1 MPVMPPEIS
10 PEFAEAAHSGP
21 RAILRNPLIRACIGS
36 FAGHLLGVVVLAMTF
51 MAAEGGPQG
60 LSGIS
65 AAISEPGE
73 AALEQLDSQTL
84 EAAETSVNFQPQFES
99 AGGIAEPA
107 LEFGEVQASDASE
120 MLGDGGLLDS
130 LADEIAT
137 AAFSTKGADK
147 PLRKSASFYGIDAEG
162 NDFVFVVDMSGS
174 MSGTRF
180 RRAKSELQ
188 RSIAALAPTQRYFII
203 FFSDDAYPMP
213 AKDLIEANEENLLAT
228 RRWLKQAACHGG
240 THPLPA
246 LLDAISFGP
255 DAIFLLSDGKFDPAT
270 APQVDAAEPARPIP
284 IHTIGF
290 ASREGEPMLRAISEA
305 SGGAYRY
312 VR

>member
-1 MPVMPPEIS
+1 MPVMPSEMS
-10 PEFAEAAHSGP
+10 QAFVEAASSGR
-21 RAILRNPLIRACIGS
+21 RAILRNPIIRACICS

-51 MAAEGGPQG
+51 TTVEGGLKG
-60 LSGIS
+60 LFGIS
-65 AAISEPGE
+65 ATVSESGE
-73 AALEQLDSQTL
+73 AELEQLDSQTL
-84 EAAETSVNFQPQFES
+84 EAAESPVNLQPQFEA
-99 AGGIAEPA
+99 AGGVSAPA
-107 LEFGEVQASDASE
+107 LEFGQVQAADASE
-120 MLGDGGLLDS
+120 MLGDGGLLDL

-137 AAFSTKGADK
+137 AADSISGADK
-147 PLRKSASFYGIDAEG
+147 PLRKSASFYGINAEG

-174 MSGTRF
+174 MSGARF
-180 RRAKSELQ
+180 RRAKNEL
-188 RSIAALAPTQRYFII
+188 RRAIEALAPTQRYFIL
-203 FFSDDAYPMP
+203 FFSDAAYPMP
-213 AKDLIEANEENLLAT
+213 AEDLIEANEENLLAT

-246 LLDAISFGP
+246 LLDAISLGP

-305 SGGAYRY
+305 TGGSYRY
-312 VR
+312 VH

>member
-1 MPVMPPEIS
+1 MPVMPPEMS
-10 PEFAEAAHSGP
+10 PEFAEAADSGP
-21 RAILRNPLIRACIGS
+21 RATCSSPLVRACICS

-51 MAAEGGPQG
+51 TAVEGGPQG
-60 LSGIS
+60 FAGLS
-65 AAISEPGE
+65 AAVSESGE
-73 AALEQLDSQTL
+73 AELEQLDSQTL
-84 EAAETSVNFQPQFES
+84 EAVETPVNLQPQFEA
-99 AGGIAEPA
+99 AGGVSAPA
-107 LEFGEVQASDASE
+107 LDFGEVPAADASE

-130 LADEIAT
+130 LADEIAAT
-137 AAFSTKGADK
+137 ANSMQGIEK
-147 PLRKSASFYGIDAEG
+147 PLRKAASFYGIDADG

-213 AKDLIEANEENLLAT
+213 AEDLIEANEENLLAT
-228 RRWLKQAACHGG
+228 RRWLKQAACQGG

-246 LLDAISFGP
+246 LLDAISLGP

-270 APQVDAAEPARPIP
+270 VTQVAAAEPARPIP
-284 IHTIGF
+284 IHTVGF

-305 SGGAYRY
+305 TGGSYRY